1 MNFLMRLFMTFSSI
15 SFYIIVYLVQ
25 NDIILFKNKI
35 GQYKWVILLF
45 YIGIPFVLTF
55 ISLFFCTLL
64 SKDTLKEI
72 KAIETSNN
80 DFLANYLS
88 FFFVALSI
96 QRAEAFWIVLVM
108 TLFFTFF
115 SRVSYF
121 NPIFLILGYSFYYV
135 TTTDNV
141 KIMLISKSKLR
152 NPSTFEPIFVR
163 RINDYTFI
171 GGKKE

>member
-1 MNFLMRLFMTFSSI
+1 MTFSSI

-25 NDIILFKNKI
+25 NDIVLFEDSI
-35 GQYKWVILLF
+35 GKYKWIIFIIYLS
-45 YIGIPFVLTF
+45 IPFVLAF
-55 ISLFFCTLL
+55 LSLYFCRLL
-64 SKDTLKEI
+64 SEDILEEVI
-72 KAIETSNN
+72 EIETSNN

-96 QRAEAFWIVLVM
+96 QKPEAFWIVLFM
-108 TLFFTFF
+108 TLMFTFY

-121 NPIFLILGYSFYYV
+121 NPVFLIMGYNFYYV

-141 KIMLISKSKLR
+141 KIMLISKSKLKSPR
-152 NPSTFEPIFVR
+152 TFEPMIVR

-171 GGKKE
+171 GGN